1 LDRELLI
8 KTLTS
13 YVSDFREEHD
23 YIPAFLEL
31 LKHPRAYYRD
41 HLPGHITASALI
53 VDEKAEHI
61 LLLHHKKLNRW
72 LQPGGHAD
80 GDENIIDVAK
90 KEVTEETGLQKFVVH
105 SGVFDVDI
113 HNIPGRPDFP
123 EHRHFDI
130 RFLFQTKGKAE
141 LMINEESNAFK
152 WVPLATVSDVT
163 VGGDSIL
170 RMAMK
175 ARRLFTRDKQ

>member
-1 LDRELLI
+1 MHRELLI
-8 KTLTS
+8 NTLS
-13 YVSDFREEHD
+13 NYVTDHREEHD

-53 VDEKAEHI
+53 VDGKAENI

-80 GDENIIDVAK
+80 GDENLLNVAK
-90 KEVTEETGLQKFVVH
+90 KEVKEETGLHTFVV
-105 SGVFDVDI
+105 SSAVFDIDI
-113 HNIPGRPDFP
+113 HTIPGRSDFP

-130 RFLFQTKGKAE
+130 RFLFQVDGIDE
-141 LMINEESNAFK
+141 LTINHESHAFK
-152 WVPLATVSDVT
+152 WVPLMNVSDFT
-163 VGGDSIL
+163 GGGDSIF
-170 RMAMK
+170 RMARK
-175 ARRLFTRDKQ
+175 ARRLFAGDKQ